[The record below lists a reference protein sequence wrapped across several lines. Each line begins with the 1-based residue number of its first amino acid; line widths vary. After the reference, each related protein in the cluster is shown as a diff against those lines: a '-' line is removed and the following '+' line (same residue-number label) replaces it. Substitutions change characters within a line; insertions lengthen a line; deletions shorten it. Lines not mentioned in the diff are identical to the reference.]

1 MLKHTN
7 IVIIYFAD
15 SSLRSV
21 IGLPLEQLRKNDN
34 VSFRRK
40 CVGCV
45 SGIGLSGADPYE
57 GHSDQQ
63 ESEVEKLG
71 LEVPFFKEDHGAC
84 E

>member
-1 MLKHTN
+1 M
-7 IVIIYFAD
+7 I
-15 SSLRSV
+15 
-21 IGLPLEQLRKNDN
+21 
-34 VSFRRK
+34 

-71 LEVPFFKEDHGAC
+71 LEIPFFKENHGAC

>member
-1 MLKHTN
+1 MKCLVQN
-7 IVIIYFAD
+7 DV
-15 SSLRSV
+15 
-21 IGLPLEQLRKNDN
+21 GL
-34 VSFRRK
+34 FRMI
-40 CVGCV
+40 CDGCV
-45 SGIGLSGADPYE
+45 SGMGLSGADPYE